1 MLLQTLRRLV
11 RPDRYEAQINL
22 SQRRMWFADEPAPA
36 QPAADKITPEQP
48 AADKPATADANASKA
63 ATPTPD
69 WVKANPDKAYEELQK
84 VRNEAASNRVEA
96 TELKKRLDAIE
107 ADQRKQADEK
117 KKANE
122 KELADQNRF
131 KELADQREK
140 ELNDM
145 RAQVEAAKLDSLR
158 TRVGMEFKLPV
169 SIISRL
175 KGSTEDELKADAAA
189 LVKDLG
195 LDKQAEPTPQ
205 QKKGGTQTTA
215 VAPGGSA
222 AGETDSE
229 RRARLYKQGAQATPL
244 FQKTDK

>member
-1 MLLQTLRRLV
+1 MLLQNLRRLV
-11 RPDRYEAQINL
+11 RPDCYEAQINL
-22 SQRRMWFADEPAPA
+22 SQRRTWFADEPPA

-175 KGSTEDELKADAAA
+175 KGSTEDELKADAAV

-215 VAPGGSA
+215 VAPGGPP
-222 AGETDSE
+222 AGETDAE

-244 FQKTDK
+244 FTKQDK